1 LTNTV
6 YLNGNTLTF
15 AQGGTATFE
24 SDVYGN
30 GTLEADHL
38 IFKGHVSSSPTLIAD
53 NIDFVGT
60 GDTQTISSSSS
71 PLTGH
76 VVFGGAGAKNIYNN
90 ITINASMTVART
102 LTVNGEIINQGTI
115 QNSRYY
121 LYLHTSGNLTNNGT
135 WTNQQLTLTNP
146 EQVVIKGSEPIAAT
160 KVIIEA
166 ENLEMVQPNL
176 QSQVEF
182 KKANVTLTGQAT
194 TTFGGNVTAG
204 TITTQGISVILLTG
218 QSIST
223 SIQGDSLQKIV
234 FSKDNQNISGTFN
247 ATNEIIF
254 SGSEQNFSGTFNAT
268 QVTMDGTGKKYL
280 VYDTTIN
287 GSMTIAE
294 GVTLQ
299 SHLDSQRRDY
309 QSGYDTK

>member
-1 LTNTV
+1 L
-6 YLNGNTLTF
+6 
-15 AQGGTATFE
+15 
-24 SDVYGN
+24 
-30 GTLEADHL
+30 
-38 IFKGHVSSSPTLIAD
+38 
-53 NIDFVGT
+53 
-60 GDTQTISSSSS
+60 
-71 PLTGH
+71 
-76 VVFGGAGAKNIYNN
+76 
-90 ITINASMTVART
+90 
-102 LTVNGEIINQGTI
+102 
-115 QNSRYY
+115 
-121 LYLHTSGNLTNNGT
+121 
-135 WTNQQLTLTNP
+135 LTLTNP

-299 SHLDSQRRDY
+299 PSYHRTLTVNGEIINQGTIQNSRY
-309 QSGYDTK
+309 YLYLHTSGNLTNNGT